1 MGLKGAQRR
10 FCVMA
15 GFSAVLA
22 AMFYI
27 FLYAP
32 QWEELQT
39 KEAEASELR
48 RVMAEAAAFRKNHPD
63 PAKEQSRAEVR
74 KRLVTGLLPPRLEQG
89 AFLTETEKRAAAVGV
104 KLLGVLPGDGAE
116 MGGVVRAPVRL
127 SVRGEFF
134 SLLDFLYSLEQRGR
148 FVKIDAVRGKT
159 DDVGVFTGTV
169 ELWIYARSL

>member
-22 AMFYI
+22 AAFYV

-32 QWEELQT
+32 QREELQT
-39 KEAEASELR
+39 KEAEAVELR
-48 RVMAEAAAFRKNHPD
+48 RVVAEAEAFRKDHPD
-63 PAKEQSRAEVR
+63 PAKEKGKAEAR
-74 KRLVTGLLPPRLEQG
+74 NRLVAGLLPPRLEQG
-89 AFLTETEKRAAAVGV
+89 AFLMEAEKRAAAAGI
-104 KLLGVLPGDGAE
+104 KLAGVLPGDGADA
-116 MGGVVRAPVRL
+116 GGAVRAPVRL
-127 SVRGEFF
+127 SVSGEFF

-159 DDVGVFTGTV
+159 DDFGVFTGTV
-169 ELWIYARSL
+169 DLWIYARSL